1 MTFGSWSIDKVV
13 YEWMINNLP
22 EGKTILEL
30 GSGHSTQML
39 KAKWNI
45 ISVEEN
51 IDWANK
57 YHNNYI
63 HAPIKNDYY
72 DIDIL
77 REKLPKKYDLLLV
90 DGPAYGNRNNMLR
103 HLDLFNLDTSG
114 CQIIIFDDV
123 ERPNDLETYKQFLN
137 MILTRCKIVETNI
150 IISVKAFAYIILD
163 TNNI

>member
-1 MTFGSWSIDKVV
+1 MK
-13 YEWMINNLP
+13 INCLN
-22 EGKTILEL
+22 K
-30 GSGHSTQML
+30 
-39 KAKWNI
+39 
-45 ISVEEN
+45 VEE
-51 IDWANK
+51 
-57 YHNNYI
+57 
-63 HAPIKNDYY
+63 
-72 DIDIL
+72 